1 MSSASSAATSASSAA
16 SNAFSSATALA
27 TGNGP
32 SKGMSTTG
40 IVFTSAAVIVTLLA
54 LALATIYFTGYADD
68 AAEWFAKRYYKAKA
82 IAEVKVL
89 ENAGSD
95 ELQGA
100 LKDSLKKNPIL
111 GEGELDSISGGLGKE
126 AAQQGLGGVS
136 DKLGGLGKF

>member
-1 MSSASSAATSASSAA
+1 
-16 SNAFSSATALA
+16 
-27 TGNGP
+27 
-32 SKGMSTTG
+32 MSTTG